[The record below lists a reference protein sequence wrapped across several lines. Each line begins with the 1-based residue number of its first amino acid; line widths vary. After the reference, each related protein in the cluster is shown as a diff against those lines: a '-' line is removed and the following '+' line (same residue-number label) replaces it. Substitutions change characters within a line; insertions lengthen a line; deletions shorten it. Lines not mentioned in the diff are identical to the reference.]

1 LPRSGAEGRATLEH
15 VIEGHVADH
24 ADAWFGLEHR
34 VTQVRVRT
42 LDSRPRA
49 LLLAVNID
57 AGSDGPQILAK
68 VRLGGPAPANLDT
81 LEDRPRLAPHNL
93 TVSELTASEY
103 GGLRSIHALFGD
115 SHPMFGTVRPLDHLL
130 SENVI
135 FMEYV
140 RAGTL
145 RQSLLDRSRLS
156 SGHWSARHHTS
167 SQAWWRAGAW
177 LRTFQESTPTGDRP
191 ARQTTRQEVR
201 DLFDAYHRYLTERLG
216 PRRFGGLARQGAE
229 LAERVLPD
237 RLPMAV
243 GHGDYAPRNVFLL
256 PDARLA
262 VFDPM
267 TRWAVPREEDLC
279 RFLVGIRLFGLQ
291 VHTHGIAYSRS
302 QLEGLEQA
310 VIEGYFGENSVPNAK
325 LRCFELL
332 IMLDKWSALLAKPQG
347 KLRTRIN
354 SRFIE
359 LASHYL
365 RDQGQRLLDL
375 ADPTS
380 R

>member
-1 LPRSGAEGRATLEH
+1 MT
-15 VIEGHVADH
+15 DH
-24 ADAWFGLEHR
+24 ADEWFRLQQR
-34 VTQVRVRT
+34 VTNVRVHT

-57 AGSDGPQILAK
+57 AGSDNPQILAK
-68 VRLGGPAPANLDT
+68 VRLAGPAPANLVPQ
-81 LEDRPRLAPHNL
+81 EDRPRLAPHNL
-93 TVSELTASEY
+93 TVAELTASEY
-103 GGLRSIHALFGD
+103 DGLRSIHALFGE
-115 SHPMFGTVRPLDHLL
+115 SHPKFGTVRPLGHML

-191 ARQTTRQEVR
+191 ARQTTRQEVM
-201 DLFDAYHRYLTERLG
+201 DLFGAYHHYLTERLG
-216 PRRFGGLARQGAE
+216 PRRFGGLATRGAQ

-256 PDARLA
+256 SDKRIA

-267 TRWAVPREEDLC
+267 TRWDVAREEDLC
-279 RFLVGIRLFGLQ
+279 RFLVAIRLFGLQ
-291 VHTHGIAYSRS
+291 VHTHGFAYSRN

-310 VIEGYFGENSVPNAK
+310 VIEGYYGHTQVPNAK
-325 LRCFELL
+325 LRCLELL
-332 IMLDKWSALLAKPQG
+332 IMLDKWSALLAQPQG
-347 KLRTRIN
+347 RLRTRVN
-354 SRFIE
+354 NRFLE

-375 ADPTS
+375 AEPT
-380 R
+380 RR